1 MNAAQS
7 PIAAPF
13 DARSQAKSLLRI
25 ARTGALATL
34 DRASGAPLTTLVA
47 VGSDYNGA
55 PLFSC
60 RPWRNIRKISS
71 ETRAA
76 LCC

>member
-1 MNAAQS
+1 MLRNRRS
-7 PIAAPF
+7 PRHF
-13 DARSQAKSLLRI
+13 DARSQAKSLLRH
-25 ARTGALATL
+25 RPHGALATL

-55 PLFSC
+55 PLFLLSTLAQHT
-60 RPWRNIRKISS
+60 KISS